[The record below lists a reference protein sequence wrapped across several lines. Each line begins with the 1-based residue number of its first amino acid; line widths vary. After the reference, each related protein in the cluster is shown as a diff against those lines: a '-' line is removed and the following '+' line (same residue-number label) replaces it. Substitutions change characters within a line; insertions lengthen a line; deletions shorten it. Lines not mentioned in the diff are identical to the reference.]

1 MKTFRAKPFII
12 FVYTIQEWIQWNL
25 WKTPFK
31 KLESYN
37 LSKWT
42 MSLQIFERLSSTKF
56 TWSILGYFVSFFS
69 YFEKKKFKF
78 MFKTVKLITIDFQLL
93 YITKIFLSFHIFQNL
108 GKCCNFTQHLLKA
121 NLEKSSK
128 KANEL
133 LAKANKLCLIGELQ
147 FIVNALSE
155 MTYFIGKYKQNS

>member
-1 MKTFRAKPFII
+1 MKTDIQLNRSWKKLLKSLKTFTAKPFVI

-37 LSKWT
+37 LSKWI

-78 MFKTVKLITIDFQLL
+78 MFKKQSNWLLLISNYF
-93 YITKIFLSFHIFQNL
+93 TKRKSFYPSIFFKTWESAAISHSTFLEQILRNL
-108 GKCCNFTQHLLKA
+108 QKKQMSCWQKQT
-121 NLEKSSK
+121 SS
-128 KANEL
+128 A
-133 LAKANKLCLIGELQ
+133 
-147 FIVNALSE
+147 
-155 MTYFIGKYKQNS
+155 